1 LRFLTALHLP
11 PAKTSTSAPSRGK
24 KCTFWF
30 LTHHQ
35 QRPAMR
41 SVRVPRPL
49 PLSGHFCS
57 VTPGDPRPQPCAAAR
72 RCAALRPF
80 CALTFAGQGGN
91 RHPRSA
97 RPHCTARGSFFLSFF
112 FFLLSLL
119 IFFFPLA
126 FPPLPFDVSG
136 FGAMRIIFSHSV
148 RRGSARQHSSGGAA
162 SSSSPSSSS
171 FFSSSSSSHCHNNR
185 AQPLPPGPHRTAPGG
200 L

>member
-1 LRFLTALHLP
+1 MHFLVPYPPPATPCDALCARPSAASPERAFLLCHAGGSPPAALRRCSPLRCAAPLLRPHFCGAGWEPPTAQRPTALHSERL
-11 PAKTSTSAPSRGK
+11 
-24 KCTFWF
+24 
-30 LTHHQ
+30 
-35 QRPAMR
+35 
-41 SVRVPRPL
+41 
-49 PLSGHFCS
+49 
-57 VTPGDPRPQPCAAAR
+57 
-72 RCAALRPF
+72 
-80 CALTFAGQGGN
+80 
-91 RHPRSA
+91 
-97 RPHCTARGSFFLSFF
+97 FLSFFF